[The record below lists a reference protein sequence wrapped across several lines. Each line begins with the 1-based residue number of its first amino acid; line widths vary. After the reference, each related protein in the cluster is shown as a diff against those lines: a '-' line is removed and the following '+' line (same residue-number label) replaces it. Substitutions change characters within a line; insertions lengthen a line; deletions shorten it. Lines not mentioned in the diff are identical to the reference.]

1 MGQILCCRV
10 FDHRLQDTPEVE
22 VILVEE
28 AAAMAA
34 EVVVVDT
41 VSLKIVSQYLVFTK
55 LILLGGGSEL
65 Y

>member
-22 VILVEE
+22 GILVEE

-34 EVVVVDT
+34 AAVVVVDM
-41 VSLKIVSQYLVFTK
+41 VSLMIVSQYLVFTN
-55 LILLGGGSEL
+55 L
-65 Y
+65 

>member
-22 VILVEE
+22 DILVEE

-34 EVVVVDT
+34 AVVVVDM
-41 VSLKIVSQYLVFTK
+41 VSLMIVSQYLVFTN
-55 LILLGGGSEL
+55 L
-65 Y
+65 

>member
-1 MGQILCCRV
+1 M
-10 FDHRLQDTPEVE
+10 
-22 VILVEE
+22 EE

-41 VSLKIVSQYLVFTK
+41 VSLKIVSQYLVFTN